1 MIKQLLKDFDFFSD
15 IDDNLLDEIVNI
27 SILKRYKKDEIVFYE
42 GEKTNYLHYLAKGEM
57 KLYKNRPNGSEIF
70 IRKFISPCFVAEL
83 ANINDIPFPSSLSSL
98 NDSFVIKI
106 DYKKFMHIFKDN
118 KAVTDRFIPS
128 LSEKITYLHN
138 FIYNEIALNS
148 NARVAKLIVEKK
160 EIFKTTK
167 QNQIASELNLAP
179 ETFSRI
185 LAKFKQDGAI
195 DMQGKE
201 VIILDKDYLMELYQ

>member
-1 MIKQLLKDFDFFSD
+1 MIKQLLKEFDFFKD
-15 IDDNLLDEIVNI
+15 INDDLLEEIVNI
-27 SILKRYKKDEIVFYE
+27 SVIKKYQKDEIVFYE

-57 KLYKNRPNGSEIF
+57 KLYRNKPNGSEIF
-70 IRKFISPCFVAEL
+70 IRKFIAPCFVAEL
-83 ANINDIPFPSSLSSL
+83 ANINDMPFPSSLSSL
-98 NDSFVIKI
+98 NDSVVVKI
-106 DYKKFMHIFKDN
+106 DYKKFMQIFKDD
-118 KAVTDRFIPS
+118 KMITDRFFPS
-128 LSEKITYLHN
+128 LSEKMTYLHN

-148 NARVAKLIVEKK
+148 NARVAKLIIENK

-185 LAKFKQDGAI
+185 LAKFKQDKAI

-201 VIILDKDYLMELYQ
+201 IIILNKDYLTELYL